1 MRCQLIFNRADVL
14 EKTLQYSVDVRELS
28 NEILSKRT
36 ILSVYKVLS
45 SEMVLKVNEP
55 LEGMKL
61 EESKKVI
68 ENVRDF
74 MEKGLENLIQEK
86 YDVWYDV
93 WNNSYLPMMMNFPKW
108 FDTSENLVP
117 GDIIYFKLLESKMSA
132 TWRLG
137 KVEKVKLGA
146 DGFVREVIVS
156 YKDTSSENP
165 DDWIHRAVRRPVRNV
180 VKLFNIEETSFMEEI
195 ANAQKLAQEILE
207 KKKISSYPSDDSD
220 DEVINPTINK
230 EINSEKIDIPV
241 LSSDEEVAHIVPK
254 PRKQRKKRSTE
265 LERLEIDMK
274 GWNYLEENVN
284 VEPFMNN
291 VFMSYD
297 VIPEDKD
304 FSDIGSKL
312 EIDNDEDFIENVYN
326 DFDNHMYLL

>member
-1 MRCQLIFNRADVL
+1 M
-14 EKTLQYSVDVRELS
+14 
-28 NEILSKRT
+28 
-36 ILSVYKVLS
+36 
-45 SEMVLKVNEP
+45 
-55 LEGMKL
+55 MK
-61 EESKKVI
+61 
-68 ENVRDF
+68 
-74 MEKGLENLIQEK
+74 
-86 YDVWYDV
+86 
-93 WNNSYLPMMMNFPKW
+93 FPKW
-108 FDTSENLVP
+108 FDPSENLVP

-207 KKKISSYPSDDSD
+207 KKKISSYPSDDSE

-312 EIDNDEDFIENVYN
+312 EIDNDEDFIENVNN